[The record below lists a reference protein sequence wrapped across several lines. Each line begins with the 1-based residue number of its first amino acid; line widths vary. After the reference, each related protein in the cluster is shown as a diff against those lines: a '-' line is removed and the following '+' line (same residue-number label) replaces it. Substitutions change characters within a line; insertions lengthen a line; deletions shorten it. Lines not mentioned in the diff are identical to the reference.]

1 MRPAAMIAVILAI
14 TCVVI
19 RLRGSI
25 RVVIDVNRNVEGN
38 GHTILFSGTA
48 HLGDTNAFD
57 RLLRFIGLFV
67 IFVLVIF
74 VVRF

>member
-1 MRPAAMIAVILAI
+1 MIAIILAM
-14 TCVVI
+14 TCVVN
-19 RLRGSI
+19 RLLGNI
-25 RVVIDVNRNVEGN
+25 RVVIDVNRNVERN
-38 GHTILFSGTA
+38 GHTILFSATA

>member
-1 MRPAAMIAVILAI
+1 MIAIILAMI
-14 TCVVI
+14 VI
-19 RLRGSI
+19 RLLGNI

-38 GHTILFSGTA
+38 GHTVLFSVTA

-57 RLLRFIGLFV
+57 RLLRFIGLV
-67 IFVLVIF
+67 IVLVIF